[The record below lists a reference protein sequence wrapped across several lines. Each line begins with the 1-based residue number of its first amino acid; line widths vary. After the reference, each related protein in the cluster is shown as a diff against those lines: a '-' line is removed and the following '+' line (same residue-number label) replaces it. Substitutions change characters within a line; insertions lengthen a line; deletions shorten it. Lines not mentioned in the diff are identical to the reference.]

1 MHMLGKNHRM
11 NTFSKPAKRK
21 PEPVDS
27 TTVVCPP
34 TPTGR
39 REYLRRIIEMV
50 DRQQNVCAI
59 CELPL
64 IYLEATFD
72 HEAGRGMGGGHRND
86 LIEHEDGSWMNAALH
101 ARCNALKSSVRYKWT
116 GGKYLPVKSRNK

>member
-1 MHMLGKNHRM
+1 MTPNP
-11 NTFSKPAKRK
+11 KPAKRK

-50 DRQQNVCAI
+50 DRQRNACAI

-72 HEAGRGMGGGHRND
+72 HEAGRGMGGGRRND

-101 ARCNALKSSVRYKWT
+101 ARCNAEKASRRYKWQD
-116 GGKYLPVKSRNK
+116 GRYLPNERTKP